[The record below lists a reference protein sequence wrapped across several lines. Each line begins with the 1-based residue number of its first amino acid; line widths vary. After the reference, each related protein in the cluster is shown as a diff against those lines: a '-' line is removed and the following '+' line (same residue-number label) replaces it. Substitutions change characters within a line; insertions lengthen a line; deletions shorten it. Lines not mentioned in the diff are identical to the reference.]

1 MGAEA
6 PRLYRIREGCPMMT
20 WSEAYARAQRFAT
33 ERGIRY
39 AVFARK
45 LNGRWIWYSTP
56 VTGLAYYQ
64 HRALR

>member
-1 MGAEA
+1 
-6 PRLYRIREGCPMMT
+6 MMT